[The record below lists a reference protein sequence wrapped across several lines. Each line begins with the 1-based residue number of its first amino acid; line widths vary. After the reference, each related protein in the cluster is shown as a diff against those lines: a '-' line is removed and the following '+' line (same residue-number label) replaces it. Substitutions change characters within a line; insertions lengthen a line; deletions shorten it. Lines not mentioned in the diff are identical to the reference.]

1 MERPLPW
8 KRRPN
13 RLDMRRN
20 SKVTIKQRA
29 NALVVGAVVLAVA
42 VGFAACGGDD
52 DGVGGGDTAD
62 VTVAKGGPPS
72 GDVLISNWPGY
83 VDPGPNGTIPQ
94 FEQESGLQVEYK
106 EDVNDNVTFF
116 NKLKP
121 QLDQGSSGGRSLF
134 VVTDWMAKRMYDLGY
149 LQEINHADVPT
160 VFENILPQFEK
171 STTDPERKFSIP
183 WQGGQTGIFVD
194 TTKAP
199 EIDSVS
205 DLFDPKYKGKVT
217 MLTEMR
223 DTLPLILQSEGII
236 PDEATKEDWLA
247 AIDKLREARESGQ
260 IRRFT
265 GNEYT
270 EDLTAGNIVAAIGWS
285 GDQYLIGRPIEEVEW
300 RRPTDGCDL
309 FFDQAVIPIGAPN
322 TAAAFAFLNFVYR
335 PEVQAD
341 ITSFVQYVTPV
352 DGVKEILAQS
362 DPKIAND
369 PKIFPTEEEI
379 APCSEDPDPP
389 GSPEDIAEVEAAF
402 QEVVSG

>member
-1 MERPLPW
+1 VRSDRKL
-8 KRRPN
+8 
-13 RLDMRRN
+13 
-20 SKVTIKQRA
+20 RA
-29 NALVVGAVVLAVA
+29 FIVAAMALVASLAI
-42 VGFAACGGDD
+42 AACGGDD
-52 DGVGGGDTAD
+52 DGVGGAD
-62 VTVAKGGPPS
+62 SGEGTVAEGGEAS
-72 GDVLISNWPGY
+72 GEVLISNWPGY
-83 VDPGPNGTIPQ
+83 VNPGPNGTIAA
-94 FEQESGLQVEYK
+94 FEQQSGVKTEYK
-106 EDVNDNVTFF
+106 DDVSDNVIFF

-121 QLDQGSSGGRSLF
+121 LLDQGDSGGRSLF

-149 LQEINHADVPT
+149 LQQINHDDLPT

-183 WQGGQTGIFVD
+183 WQGGQTGIWVD
-194 TTKAP
+194 TNQAP

-223 DTLPLILQSEGII
+223 DTVTLVLQSEGIA

-247 AIDKLREARESGQ
+247 AIDKLGAARDSGQ

-270 EDLTAGNIVAAIGWS
+270 EDLTSGNIVAAIGWS
-285 GDQYLIGRPIEEVEW
+285 GDGSLIGREGVEW

-309 FFDQAVIPIGAPN
+309 FFDQAVIPVGAPN
-322 TAAAFAFLNFVYR
+322 TPAALAFLNFAYT
-335 PEVQAD
+335 PENAAD
-341 ITSFVQYVTPV
+341 ITDYVQYVTPV
-352 DGVKEILAQS
+352 DGVRPILEKE
-362 DPKIAND
+362 DPKVAND

-389 GSPEDIAEVEAAF
+389 GSPEDVAEVEAAF
-402 QEVVSG
+402 QEVISG

>member
-1 MERPLPW
+1 MV
-8 KRRPN
+8 
-13 RLDMRRN
+13 N
-20 SKVTIKQRA
+20 SKKRLA
-29 NALVVGAVVLAVA
+29 GLAAAFAAMVLAL
-42 VGFAACGGDD
+42 GLAACGGDD
-52 DGVGGGDTAD
+52 DSVGGGEDEE
-62 VTVAKGGPPS
+62 VQVAAGGTPS
-72 GDVLISNWPGY
+72 GEVLISNWPGY
-83 VDPGPNGTIPQ
+83 IDKGSGNTLDE
-94 FEQESGLQVEYK
+94 FEQESGVTVDYK
-106 EDVNDNVTFF
+106 EDINDNVVFF

-121 QLDQGSSGGRSLF
+121 QLDQGSSGDRSLF

-149 LQEINHADVPT
+149 LQEFNQNDLQT
-160 VFENILPQFEK
+160 VFDNILPQFEE
-171 STTDPERKFSIP
+171 STTAPERKFSVP
-183 WQGGQTGIFVD
+183 WQGGQTGVWVD

-199 EIDSVS
+199 EITSVAQ
-205 DLFDPKYKGKVT
+205 LFDPKYKGQVT

-223 DTLPLILQSEGII
+223 DTVPLVLQSEGIA

-247 AIDKLREARESGQ
+247 AIDKLREARDSGQ

-322 TAAAFAFLNFVYR
+322 TAAALAFLNFVYR

-352 DGVKEILAQS
+352 SGVQEILAQS

-389 GSPEDIAEVEAAF
+389 GSAEDVAEVEAAF